1 MGLIHFIAL
10 TEDRGAVAK
19 VGRTLERHHPR
30 AQLSVVARAPRVPLG
45 GSRAE
50 TLENGTTLIRT
61 ADVGAVAADGFA
73 AEWLERLAEEVSA
86 PHRPGLAPLGR
97 LLTEMG
103 LTPAE
108 ARRYLGELYQGATL
122 VLLRGSA
129 EAVWQ
134 VLNALEWSRTRV
146 VEHPAAEGDLAPG
159 ATPSVGEADGS

>member
-10 TEDRGAVAK
+10 TEDRGGVAK
-19 VGRTLERHHPR
+19 VERMLERHHPR
-30 AQLSVVARAPRVPLG
+30 AQLSVVARAPRAPLG

-73 AEWLERLAEEVSA
+73 AGWLERLAEEDSA
-86 PHRPGLAPLGR
+86 PHRPGLAPLSR
-97 LLTEMG
+97 LLTAMG

-108 ARRYLGELYQGATL
+108 ARRYLGELYQGSTL

-134 VLNALEWSRTRV
+134 AMNALEWSRTRV
-146 VEHPAAEGDLAPG
+146 IEDAAEGGEAPG
-159 ATPSVGEADGS
+159 ATPPPLGEAEGG